1 MLGRT
6 SANEVTVAGGGNM
19 KAHSACRVLATAI
32 GAALLAGAAV
42 AQTTGRIMG
51 SVSDEQQGVLP
62 GVTVEA
68 RGPALQGSRATSTDQ
83 SGVYR
88 LTLLPPGQYEVTFT
102 LQGFATETRT
112 GVTVGLARDTTLD
125 AVMRPALKESLVVS
139 GEVPLVDVS
148 SATVATNLAA
158 TSIQTLPSGR
168 NYSSL
173 VQVAPGTSSDAS
185 NNNLDQNTITVYG
198 SSGAENAYFID
209 GVNTTGMEYGFQG
222 KELNFE
228 FIQEIDVKTGGY
240 EAEYGR
246 ATGGI
251 INVITKSGGNEFHGD
266 VFGYYDNDR
275 YQASA
280 EPVVSPQGT
289 VEGFTK
295 KDFGL
300 DLGGYIVR
308 DKLWF
313 YAAYDKV
320 ENTTQSALPAGP
332 DAGQVVSSPST
343 RDLGSAKL
351 TWNPATNQSLTAT
364 FFQDPRTDTGAIS
377 DANHTLNGDPLT
389 YEGQREFG
397 GQDYALRY
405 DGIFG
410 ASWAVSAQVARHQ
423 EKNNVGPASAAGDVI
438 QYRDLANNAYQT
450 GGFGRIE
457 VKQFKRDFYG
467 ASLSRFLSGHEL
479 KFGAEYEKAVA
490 DVTKRYSGGQQVDI
504 LTNQV
509 DPGKPIYSH
518 TYWTTPDAT
527 VENAP
532 ISALSGSPG
541 HRNTTLYL
549 QDRWTVSSTLTLNLG
564 VRWDRQE
571 IIDSSGVKQ
580 IDLKKDFAPRLGF
593 VWDPSGT
600 HRSKV
605 YGSFG
610 QFYEQIP
617 MDLVIR
623 SFNYERQP
631 RIVNYSPTDTHPDPA
646 AEADLNTA
654 STILGG
660 FTEPSDPN
668 IRNQYVEEYI
678 LGGEKEVAAD
688 IAVGIKGIYRSYG
701 RVIEDFL
708 CIDDGTYCIGN
719 PGQGIMS
726 QVYTLDYSQTFPA
739 PRPVRIFRGVQLDV
753 TKRFSNNWQML
764 ASYLYSTLEGNFD
777 GEFAPYT
784 NVGADPNISAAYD
797 YYDFFTDGKDLSKI
811 TNRGYLSND
820 RRSQFKVSGIYMTP
834 FKLAIGVSAYYR
846 TGTPLSRMGY
856 SDAYSRYEFFLNL
869 RGSEGRTPA
878 TYEADL
884 HLGYPIEVR
893 PITINLLLDFFNVF
907 NAQRPVLLDQRW
919 GFEEADNS
927 SPTPVNPD
935 YGKAILRTPPTSV
948 RLGLRISF

>member
-1 MLGRT
+1 M
-6 SANEVTVAGGGNM
+6 
-19 KAHSACRVLATAI
+19 
-32 GAALLAGAAV
+32 GAALLASAAM

-51 SVSDEQQGVLP
+51 SVSDEQKGALP

-83 SGVYR
+83 SGTYR

-112 GVTVGLARDTTLD
+112 AVTVGLAKDTTLD
-125 AVMRPALKESLVVS
+125 ALMRPAVKESLVVS
-139 GEVPLVDVS
+139 GEVPVVDVA
-148 SATVATNLAA
+148 SATIGTNLTTRA
-158 TSIQTLPSGR
+158 IDTLPTGR
-168 NYSSL
+168 NYSSI
-173 VQVAPGTSSDAS
+173 VGVAPGTSSDA
-185 NNNLDQNTITVYG
+185 NPDNPDQNTITVYG

-251 INVITKSGGNEFHGD
+251 INVITKSGGNEYHGD
-266 VFGYYDNDR
+266 VFGYYDTDK
-275 YQASA
+275 YQSKA
-280 EPVVSPQGT
+280 ESVVSTAGT
-289 VEGFTK
+289 VQGYTK

-300 DLGGYIVR
+300 DIGGYIVK
-308 DKLWF
+308 DKLWI
-313 YAAYDKV
+313 YGAYDRV
-320 ENTTQSALPAGP
+320 DNTTKSALPGGP
-332 DAGQVVSSPST
+332 NAGQIVSSPSK

-351 TWNPATNQSLTAT
+351 TWRPAQNQSLTAT

-389 YEGQREFG
+389 YQGTREFG
-397 GQDYALRY
+397 GRDYALRY

-410 ASWAVSAQVARHQ
+410 ANWAASAQVARHE
-423 EKNNVGPASAAGDVI
+423 EKHNIGPASAAGDVI
-438 QYRDLANNAYQT
+438 QYLDAANNDFQT

-457 VKQFKRDFYG
+457 GKQFKREFYG
-467 ASLSRFLSGHEL
+467 ASLSRFFSGHEF
-479 KFGAEYEKAVA
+479 KVGAEYENDVA
-490 DVTKRYSGGQQVDI
+490 DVTKRFSGGQQVT
-504 LTNQV
+504 LVTNPV
-509 DPGKPIYSH
+509 DPSQPIYNH
-518 TYWTTPDAT
+518 YYWTTPDAT
-527 VENAP
+527 VGNAP
-532 ISALSGSPG
+532 ISVLSASPK

-549 QDRWTVSSTLTLNLG
+549 QDRWTVSSVLTLNLG

-580 IDLKKDFAPRLGF
+580 IDLKKDYAPRLGF
-593 VWDPSGT
+593 VWDPTGD

-605 YGSFG
+605 YGSYG
-610 QFYEQIP
+610 RFYEELP

-623 SFNYERQP
+623 SYSYERQP
-631 RIVNYSPTDTHPDPA
+631 NIINYSPTDNHPDPA
-646 AEADLNTA
+646 AEADYGTA
-654 STILGG
+654 SHILGG
-660 FTEPSDPN
+660 FTEPADPN
-668 IRNQYVEEYI
+668 LRSQFVEEYI
-678 LGGEKEVAAD
+678 LGGEREVFPD
-688 IAVGIKGIYRSYG
+688 VAVGIKGIYRSYG

-719 PGQGIMS
+719 PSQGIMRR
-726 QVYTLDYSQTFPA
+726 VYNLAYAETFPA
-739 PRPVRIFRGVQLDV
+739 PRPVRIFRGIQLDV

-764 ASYLYSTLEGNFD
+764 ASYLYSKLEGNYD
-777 GEFAPYT
+777 GEYAPFT
-784 NVGADPNISAAYD
+784 NAGADPNISAAYD
-797 YYDFFTDGKDLSKI
+797 YYDFFTNGSDLSKI

-834 FKLAIGVSAYYR
+834 FKLAVGVSAYYR
-846 TGTPLSRMGY
+846 TGTPLSRMGF
-856 SDAYSRYEFFLNL
+856 SDAYTRWEFFLTK

-884 HLGYPIEVR
+884 HLGYPIEVK
-893 PITINLLLDFFNVF
+893 PVTINLLLDVFNVL

-919 GFEEADNS
+919 GFQEADNA

-935 YGKAILRTPPTSV
+935 YGKAVLRTPPTSV
-948 RLGLRISF
+948 RLGLRITL

>member
-1 MLGRT
+1 
-6 SANEVTVAGGGNM
+6 M
-19 KAHSACRVLATAI
+19 KANLGCRALATAI

-51 SVSDEQQGVLP
+51 SVTDEQKGVLP

-88 LTLLPPGQYEVTFT
+88 LTLLPPGEYEVTFA

-112 GVTVGLARDTTLD
+112 GVTVGLAKDTTLD
-125 AVMRPALKESLVVS
+125 AVMRPAVKESLVVS
-139 GEVPLVDVS
+139 GEVPVVDVAS
-148 SATVATNLAA
+148 TTIGTNL
-158 TSIQTLPSGR
+158 TTRSIDTLPTGR
-168 NYSSL
+168 NYSSI
-173 VQVAPGTSSDAS
+173 VGVAPGTSSDAS
-185 NNNLDQNTITVYG
+185 ENNLGQTTITVYG

-280 EPVVSPQGT
+280 EPVFSAAGT
-289 VEGFTK
+289 VQGYTK

-300 DLGGYIVR
+300 DFGGYIVK

-313 YAAYDKV
+313 YGAYDKV

-343 RDLGSAKL
+343 RDLASAKL
-351 TWNPATNQSLTAT
+351 TWRLAENQSLTAT
-364 FFQDPRTDTGAIS
+364 FFQDPRTDTGAIN

-389 YEGQREFG
+389 YDGQREFG

-410 ASWAVSAQVARHQ
+410 ANWAASAQVARHQ
-423 EKNNVGPASAAGDVI
+423 EKNNVGPASAAGDII
-438 QYRDLANNAYQT
+438 QYQDMANNAYQT

-457 VKQFKRDFYG
+457 VKEFKRDFYG
-467 ASLSRFLSGHEL
+467 ASLSRFFSGHEV

-490 DVTKRYSGGQQVDI
+490 DVTKRYSGGQQVQVF
-504 LTNQV
+504 TNTV
-509 DPGKPIYSH
+509 DPSKPIYNH
-518 TYWTTPDAT
+518 YYWTTPDAT
-527 VENAP
+527 VDNAP
-532 ISALSGSPG
+532 ISALSASPG

-549 QDRWTVSSTLTLNLG
+549 QDRWSVSSTLTLNLG

-580 IDLKKDFAPRLGF
+580 IDMKKDFAPRLGF

-610 QFYEQIP
+610 RFYEELP

-623 SFNYERQP
+623 SYSYERQP
-631 RIVNYSPTDTHPDPA
+631 NIINYSPTDTHPDPA
-646 AEADLNTA
+646 AEGDLETP
-654 STILGG
+654 SKILGG

-678 LGGEKEVAAD
+678 LGGEKEVVTD
-688 IAVGIKGIYRSYG
+688 IAVGVKGIYRSYG

-739 PRPVRIFRGVQLDV
+739 PRPVRIFRGIQLDV
-753 TKRFSNNWQML
+753 NKRFSNNWQML

-784 NVGADPNISAAYD
+784 NAGADPNISAAYD
-797 YYDFFTDGKDLSKI
+797 YYDFFTNGSDLSKI
-811 TNRGYLSND
+811 TNRGYASND

-834 FKLAIGVSAYYR
+834 FKLAIGATAYYR
-846 TGTPLSRMGY
+846 TGTPLSRMGF
-856 SDAYSRYEFFLNL
+856 SDAYTRYEFFLNQ

-884 HLGYPIEVR
+884 HLGYPIEVK
-893 PITINLLLDFFNVF
+893 PITINLLLDVFNVL

-919 GFEEADNS
+919 GFQEADNA
-927 SPTPVNPD
+927 SPTPVNPN

-948 RLGLRISF
+948 RLGLRITL

>member
-1 MLGRT
+1 
-6 SANEVTVAGGGNM
+6 M
-19 KAHSACRVLATAI
+19 KANDVYRVLALTA
-32 GAALLAGAAV
+32 GACLLAGVAV
-42 AQTTGRIMG
+42 AQTTGRIIG
-51 SVSDEQQGVLP
+51 AATDEQKGVLP

-68 RGPALQGSRATSTDQ
+68 RGPALQGERTTTTDDR
-83 SGVYR
+83 GDYR

-102 LQGFATETRT
+102 LQGFASETRT
-112 GVTVGLARDTTLD
+112 GVTVSLARDTTLD
-125 AVMRPALKESLVVS
+125 VVMRPAVEESVLVS
-139 GEVPLVDVS
+139 GEVPLVNVS
-148 SATVATNLAA
+148 SAAVATNLTAF
-158 TSIQTLPSGR
+158 SIQTLPTGR
-168 NYSSL
+168 NYSAL

-185 NNNLDQNTITVYG
+185 ENNLAQNTITVYG

-246 ATGGI
+246 STGGI
-251 INVITKSGGNEFHGD
+251 INVITKSGGNEYHGD
-266 VFGYYDNDR
+266 VFAYYDTDR

-280 EPVVSPQGT
+280 EPVVSTAGT

-295 KDFGL
+295 KDYGL
-300 DLGGYIVR
+300 DLGGYIVKH
-308 DKLWF
+308 KLWF
-313 YAAYDKV
+313 YGAYDRV
-320 ENTTQSALPAGP
+320 DNTTKSALPGGP
-332 DAGQVVSSPST
+332 NAGQVVSSPSK

-351 TWNPATNQSLTAT
+351 TWRPAENQSLVFT
-364 FFQDPRTDTGAIS
+364 FFQDPRTDTGAIT

-410 ASWAVSAQVARHQ
+410 ANWAASAQVARHQ
-423 EKNNVGPASAAGDVI
+423 EKNNVGPASAAGDVV
-438 QYRDLANNAYQT
+438 QYQDVANNSYQT

-457 VKQFKRDFYG
+457 GKEFKRDFYG
-467 ASLSRFLSGHEL
+467 ASLSRFFSGHEL
-479 KFGAEYEKAVA
+479 KFGAEYEDAVA
-490 DVTKRYSGGQQVDI
+490 DVTKRYSGGQQVQKY
-504 LTNQV
+504 TNTV
-509 DPGKPIYSH
+509 DPSKPIYNH
-518 TYWTTPDAT
+518 YYWTTPDAT
-527 VENAP
+527 VDNAP
-532 ISALSGSPG
+532 VSALFASPG

-549 QDRWTVSSTLTLNLG
+549 QDRWTVSSALTLNLG

-610 QFYEQIP
+610 RFYEQIP

-623 SFNYERQP
+623 SFSYERQP
-631 RIVNYSPTDTHPDPA
+631 NIINYSPTDTHPDPA
-646 AEADLNTA
+646 AEADFETP
-654 STILGG
+654 SKILGG

-678 LGGEKEVAAD
+678 LGAEREVVKD
-688 IAVGIKGIYRSYG
+688 VAVGVKGIYRSYG

-719 PGQGIMS
+719 PSQGIMS
-726 QVYTLDYSQTFPA
+726 RVYTLDYSQTFPA
-739 PRPVRIFRGVQLDV
+739 PRPVRIFRGIQFDV
-753 TKRFSNNWQML
+753 TKRFSNNWQAL
-764 ASYLYSTLEGNFD
+764 ASYIYSTLEGNYD

-797 YYDFFTDGKDLSKI
+797 YYDFFTDGKNLSKI

-846 TGTPLSRMGY
+846 TGTPLSRMGF
-856 SDAYSRYEFFLNL
+856 SDAYTRYEFFLTQ
-869 RGSEGRTPA
+869 RGSEGRTAA
-878 TYEADL
+878 TYEADV
-884 HLGYPIEVR
+884 HLGYPIEIKLV
-893 PITINLLLDFFNVF
+893 TVNLLLDVFNVL

-919 GFEEADNS
+919 GFEEADNA
-927 SPTPVNPD
+927 SPTPVNPN

-948 RLGLRISF
+948 RLGLRVSF